1 MDDNFIDYNSL
12 SSLDLKKYEVI
23 YNKNLNKFSNL
34 IDKLAS
40 CYKEDLSWLV
50 QSVLSKNKSLSN
62 VYFEY
67 CKLEILKI
75 RLKKNFYNKIIV
87 NDKAQKKLIE
97 ANFSNNFTLEFIIK
111 KTSTNVYLNVIKNL
125 ILNIKFGFILFMN

>member
-1 MDDNFIDYNSL
+1 MSKLDDNFIDYNSL

-62 VYFEY
+62 YYF
-67 CKLEILKI
+67 
-75 RLKKNFYNKIIV
+75 F
-87 NDKAQKKLIE
+87 
-97 ANFSNNFTLEFIIK
+97 
-111 KTSTNVYLNVIKNL
+111 
-125 ILNIKFGFILFMN
+125 FMNSLVALS